1 METEEIERH
10 LHERSRHHDAE
21 LAVAERDGAVMAS
34 FRRADGTDVLAADGT
49 DRATALKALYELDEL
64 EDLAGG

>member
-10 LHERSRHHDAE
+10 LRERSRHHDAE
-21 LAVAERDGAVMAS
+21 LAVAECAGAVTAS
-34 FRRADGTDVLAADGT
+34 FRRPDGTEVLAADGQ
-49 DRATALKALYELDEL
+49 DRAAALKALYELDEL

>member
-10 LHERSRHHDAE
+10 LYERSRHHDAE
-21 LAVAERDGAVMAS
+21 LTVAERAGAVTAS
-34 FRRADGTDVLAADGT
+34 FRRPDGTEVLAADGQ
-49 DRATALKALYELDEL
+49 DRAAALKALYELDEL

>member
-10 LHERSRHHDAE
+10 LHERSRHHYAE
-21 LAVAERDGAVMAS
+21 LAVAERAGAVTAS
-34 FRRADGTDVLAADGT
+34 FRRPDGTEVLAADGQ
-49 DRATALKALYELDEL
+49 DRAAALKALYELDEL